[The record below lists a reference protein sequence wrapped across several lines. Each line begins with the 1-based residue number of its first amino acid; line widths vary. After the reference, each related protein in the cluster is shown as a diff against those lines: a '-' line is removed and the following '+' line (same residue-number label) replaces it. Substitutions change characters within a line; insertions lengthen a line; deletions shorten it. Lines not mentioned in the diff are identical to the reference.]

1 MGFPA
6 CALDYPRR
14 EPSLPGKQG
23 QRGKPQDCRIITSA
37 CLSFPLESQ
46 FQPLRRRRRGGG
58 QRRQWGWRGR
68 GVIRHYCLS
77 LPTPAGQN
85 DLASPSVALKEGGG
99 GSETGG
105 MGGAGGR
112 WRQIPKRDESG
123 MKETGVTKIKPQS
136 RTACEQRRCHL
147 ERHRQNVRGG
157 GETYRRDTTSKTW
170 REKKSG

>member
-1 MGFPA
+1 M
-6 CALDYPRR
+6 
-14 EPSLPGKQG
+14 
-23 QRGKPQDCRIITSA
+23 
-37 CLSFPLESQ
+37 
-46 FQPLRRRRRGGG
+46 
-58 QRRQWGWRGR
+58 
-68 GVIRHYCLS
+68 IRHYCLS

-157 GETYRRDTTSKTW
+157 GEKLTGGTQQAKPGGKKKVVSEDQNMQRLKVCQTPEGTPGHWTTSLTVTP
-170 REKKSG
+170 RRTQHLFCPSFFSM